1 MTLAGAVLDG
11 RYELDEQVGAG
22 GYGEVWRA
30 VDNVLSRPVAVKL
43 LYPGAAGQPGALA
56 RFQAEARHAGALSHQ
71 NIARVYDY
79 GEPADGSPPYLVM
92 ELVDGPSLS
101 DVLASG
107 PLDTARTM
115 DIVAQT
121 AAGLQAAH
129 AAGLVHRDVKPANLL
144 LDADGM
150 VKITDFG
157 IANTVGSAPVTI
169 TGQVI
174 GTPGYLAPERVAG
187 EQATSASD
195 LYALGI
201 VAYECLAGTAPFAGT
216 PLEIAIAHGIRPLPP
231 LPPPVPS
238 DIVAL
243 VMLLTAKDP
252 AWRPASAADVA
263 RSAGKL
269 RDGLRAGLYT
279 SLPGA
284 PAEGLPAV
292 FLPRSPGATRYDQR
306 PGFRRLRRRPA
317 LAAAALVT
325 AGVTGLVLAT
335 TLTGSSSGS
344 LPVSV
349 SSSTSAGQPSS
360 ADSPAVGIAAEPAAS
375 SGTGPASSPSPATAV
390 RQDAAASPAASQRPA
405 GNATAAAL
413 SQPGHKKGKGH
424 GHGGGKDKDGNEN
437 GNAQD

>member
-22 GYGEVWRA
+22 GCGEVWRA
-30 VDNVLSRPVAVKL
+30 MDNVLSRPVAIKL
-43 LYPGAAGQPGALA
+43 PYPGTARQPGALA
-56 RFQAEARHAGALSHQ
+56 RFQAEARHTGALSHQ

-144 LDADGM
+144 LDPDGT

-157 IANTVGSAPVTI
+157 IANTIGSAPVTI

-187 EQATSASD
+187 EQATPFSD

-201 VAYECLAGTAPFAGT
+201 VAYECLAGTPPFSGT
-216 PLEIAIAHGIRPLPP
+216 PLEIALAHGIRPLPP

-238 DIVAL
+238 DVIAF
-243 VMLLTAKDP
+243 VMLLTAKNP

-263 RSAGKL
+263 RSAGEL
-269 RDGLRAGLYT
+269 RDGLRAGLFT
-279 SLPGA
+279 SLVGA
-284 PAEGLPAV
+284 PAEGFPAV
-292 FLPRSPGATRYDQR
+292 FPPRSPGATRRDQR

-317 LAAAALVT
+317 LVAAALVV
-325 AGVTGLVLAT
+325 AGATSLVLAT
-335 TLTGSSSGS
+335 LTGSH
-344 LPVSV
+344 PVSV

-360 ADSPAVGIAAEPAAS
+360 TDSPATGIAAGPAAS
-375 SGTGPASSPSPATAV
+375 SGTGPASVASPAV
-390 RQDAAASPAASQRPA
+390 RRKAAASPAASQRPA
-405 GNATAAAL
+405 GNVTAAAVGQL
-413 SQPGHKKGKGH
+413 GHKKGKGH
-424 GHGGGKDKDGNEN
+424 GHGGAKGKGVNDN

>member
-30 VDNVLSRPVAVKL
+30 VDSVLSRPVAVKL

-79 GEPADGSPPYLVM
+79 GEPADGSPYLVM
-92 ELVDGPSLS
+92 ELVDGPCLS

-144 LDADGM
+144 LDPDGM

-187 EQATSASD
+187 EQATPASD

-201 VAYECLAGTAPFAGT
+201 VAYECLAGTPPFAGT

-238 DIVAL
+238 DVVAM

-252 AWRPASAADVA
+252 AWRPATAADVA

-269 RDGLRAGLYT
+269 RDGLRAGLSN
-279 SLPGA
+279 SLAGA

-292 FLPRSPGATRYDQR
+292 FLPRSPGATRYNQR
-306 PGFRRLRRRPA
+306 SGFLRFRRRPA
-317 LAAAALVT
+317 VAAAALVT

-335 TLTGSSSGS
+335 TLTASSSGS
-344 LPVSV
+344 PPVSV

-360 ADSPAVGIAAEPAAS
+360 TDSPAAGIVAEPAAS

-390 RQDAAASPAASQRPA
+390 RQDAAASSAASQRPA
-405 GNATAAAL
+405 DNATAAAL

-424 GHGGGKDKDGNEN
+424 GHGGGKDKGDEN

>member
-11 RYELDEQVGAG
+11 RYELDEQVGTG

-30 VDNVLSRPVAVKL
+30 VDSVLSRFVAVKL

-56 RFQAEARHAGALSHQ
+56 RFHAEARHAGALSHQ

-101 DVLASG
+101 DVLATG
-107 PLDTARTM
+107 PLDTARAM

-144 LDADGM
+144 LDPGGT

-187 EQATSASD
+187 EQATPASD

-201 VAYECLAGTAPFAGT
+201 VAYECLAGTPPFAGT
-216 PLEIAIAHGIRPLPP
+216 PLEIAIAHGLRPLPP

-238 DIVAL
+238 DVAAL

-269 RDGLRAGLYT
+269 RDGLRADLST
-279 SLPGA
+279 SLAEA

-292 FLPRSPGATRYDQR
+292 FLPRSPGATRHERR
-306 PGFRRLRRRPA
+306 PGSRRLRRGPA
-317 LAAAALVT
+317 LVAAALLT
-325 AGVTGLVLAT
+325 ATAAGLVLAT

-344 LPVSV
+344 PPVSV
-349 SSSTSAGQPSS
+349 SSSASAGQPSS
-360 ADSPAVGIAAEPAAS
+360 THSPAAGIAAEPAAS
-375 SGTGPASSPSPATAV
+375 SGTSPASSPSPVTAV
-390 RQDAAASPAASQRPA
+390 RQDASPAVSQPPA
-405 GNATAAAL
+405 GNATAATL

-424 GHGGGKDKDGNEN
+424 GHGGGKGKGGKE
-437 GNAQD
+437 